1 MIIEEYILR
10 VAAETIKNGGSASK
24 LNDEKFLPPL
34 DLWSFPKYPAR
45 TMVLPAT
52 VDLAFELRRFITQN
66 EDLLNE
72 EDCWL
77 GTWINPRSGE
87 YYLDIATGIADLS
100 KACNVAKKLSIEDGR
115 KIVAIFNPKRNETI
129 YLWDE

>member
-24 LNDEKFLPPL
+24 LNDKKFLPPL

-52 VDLAFELRRFITQN
+52 VDLAFELRRFISQN

-77 GTWINPRSGE
+77 GTWINPALE
-87 YYLDIATGIADLS
+87 NIILI
-100 KACNVAKKLSIEDGR
+100 
-115 KIVAIFNPKRNETI
+115 
-129 YLWDE
+129 